1 MSSNLST
8 PEAYFS
14 TELGSFDAQKHQV
27 DGIWNL
33 THTSLFDPYF
43 GGSWNFKGKT
53 FTEIRDEIKKFM
65 TDQRKDPQLI
75 DMIKNLVI
83 ADIPIRSG
91 KLADMIFKTMRIDRF
106 IWYSVHYFSSLSYQY
121 PDDRPL
127 PVPGRVQHLGEKG
140 YGEYGTYKVTDPLV
154 LSKVSIDHISGTI
167 PRVSSKGKIW
177 YPPSS
182 GHGALYNLNDPTA
195 YADVRDSINKAF
207 DEVIV
212 NEMADRFNFVITVII

>member
-8 PEAYFS
+8 PESYYS

-33 THTSLFDPYF
+33 THTSIMDPYY
-43 GGSWNFKGKT
+43 GGSWTYKGMT
-53 FTEIRDEIKKFM
+53 FTEVRESIVKFM
-65 TDQRKDPQLI
+65 TDQSKDPQLI
-75 DMIKNLVI
+75 DMIKKKVI

-91 KLADMIFKTMRIDRF
+91 KLADMMFKTMRIDRF

-127 PVPGRVQHLGEKG
+127 PVPGRVSHLAEKG
-140 YGEYGTYKVTDPLV
+140 YGEWGTYKVTDPLV
-154 LSKVSIDHISGTI
+154 LSKVSIDHVT
-167 PRVSSKGKIW
+167 KG
-177 YPPSS
+177 
-182 GHGALYNLNDPTA
+182 GNALYNLNDPTA